1 MTTSP
6 SRVCPITPSRLP
18 AGSGGHRAG
27 PDLLILVID
36 TRVAVIGAGQAGLSA
51 GYHLRRAG
59 LAAGAG
65 FVMLDRSPGPGG
77 AWQFRWPSLTLST
90 VNGVHDLPGMPL
102 EVQDASR
109 PASEVVSEYFARY
122 ERTFDLNVRRPVHV
136 SAVRDD
142 GERLVEVDGVSC
154 GEEHGSTGGR

>member
-1 MTTSP
+1 
-6 SRVCPITPSRLP
+6 
-18 AGSGGHRAG
+18 
-27 PDLLILVID
+27 VID

-90 VNGVHDLPGMPL
+90 VNGVHDLPGMPFADTL
-102 EVQDASR
+102 GDEPPESIAAADAVPRYARTRNVSNCKSDAPSR
-109 PASEVVSEYFARY
+109 
-122 ERTFDLNVRRPVHV
+122 
-136 SAVRDD
+136 
-142 GERLVEVDGVSC
+142 
-154 GEEHGSTGGR
+154 